1 MRYRPD
7 NPDFQ
12 PPAGGLKAE
21 HARMVAS
28 PATAPRPIV
37 VLAGW
42 RAARLPSAMLARKLH
57 RLVGSAQT
65 LAIAFPLHFRFESA
79 AAYAVRLISER
90 FPSPDASTTVK
101 VDVVGISM
109 GGLIARL
116 AAMPRAGEPHL
127 RIARLFTLGTP
138 HRGAKVAHIIRP
150 DPTVRDMR
158 PGSAFLQ
165 QLDEALPRA
174 EYELTCYARLGD
186 SWVGARNTAPPGHDP
201 IWTRGPRLM
210 SHVTISSDA
219 LIITDIARRIRNE
232 PPLAVRASPPPRD

>member
-1 MRYRPD
+1 
-7 NPDFQ
+7 
-12 PPAGGLKAE
+12 
-21 HARMVAS
+21 
-28 PATAPRPIV
+28 
-37 VLAGW
+37 
-42 RAARLPSAMLARKLH
+42 MLARKLH

-90 FPSPDASTTVK
+90 FPSPDTGATVE

-116 AAMPRAGEPHL
+116 AATPRASSPRL

-138 HRGAKVAHIIRP
+138 HRGAKVAHLIRP

-165 QLDEALPRA
+165 QLDDALPRA

-186 SWVGARNTAPPGHDP
+186 SWVGARNTAPPGQDP
-201 IWTRGPRLM
+201 IWIRGPRFM

-232 PPLAVRASPPPRD
+232 PPLPVRASPPPRD